1 MTKRTLGK
9 LPANAIGM
17 PEPPVSKPFGEAR

>member
-1 MTKRTLGK
+1 MAKETLGK
-9 LPANAIGM
+9 LPANVIGM